1 MDFYIVLG
9 VNRGAS
15 LLEVKKAYRRL
26 ARRLHPDV
34 NPGDERAALRFRE
47 IAEAYSTLSD
57 PNRRQRY
64 DLVGYEAPIAQGQAP
79 GFEGFDFSAAVFAN
93 QQSTFG
99 DLFADVLRNERVRS
113 GPQERGHD
121 LHQVVVAD
129 VRAGGRRREFHP
141 PMVRQTTCRE
151 CAGTGSLSV
160 PP

>member
-57 PNRRQRY
+57 PDRRQRY
-64 DLVGYEAPIAQGQAP
+64 DLVGYEAPIAA
-79 GFEGFDFSAAVFAN
+79 
-93 QQSTFG
+93 
-99 DLFADVLRNERVRS
+99 
-113 GPQERGHD
+113 
-121 LHQVVVAD
+121 
-129 VRAGGRRREFHP
+129 RAGAGLRGVRFLGGGLREPAVDVWRPLCRRPAQRA
-141 PMVRQTTCRE
+141 RAIRS
-151 CAGTGSLSV
+151 TGARA
-160 PP
+160 